1 MTKDA
6 IINEARMLPADER
19 QQVAETLWNAGEE
32 AYELTRADKVILDA
46 RLKKMREH
54 PETSISYE
62 ELRAK
67 LFSSD

>member
-6 IINEARMLPADER
+6 IITEAKMLPADER
-19 QQVAETLWNAGEE
+19 QQAAE

-54 PETSISYE
+54 PKTAISYE
-62 ELRAK
+62 ELRAR
-67 LFSSD
+67 LFSSA

>member
-6 IINEARMLPADER
+6 IITEARMLPADER
-19 QQVAETLWNAGEE
+19 QQVAE

-54 PETSISYE
+54 PETAVSYE
-62 ELRAK
+62 ELRAR

>member
-19 QQVAETLWNAGEE
+19 QQAAE

-54 PETSISYE
+54 PETAISYE

>member
-6 IINEARMLPADER
+6 VINEARTLPNDER
-19 QQVAETLWNAGEE
+19 QQAAE

-54 PETSISYE
+54 PETAVSYE

>member
-6 IINEARMLPADER
+6 IINEARTLPADER
-19 QQVAETLWNAGEE
+19 QQAAE

-54 PETSISYE
+54 PETAVSCE
-62 ELRAK
+62 ELRAR
-67 LFSSD
+67 LFSSA